1 MIRQLE
7 NECILNINLRTA
19 QPSAV
24 TQSKGVYGLAAGIGG
39 VATAG
44 VGVANKLLGAIGTG
58 YL

>member
-7 NECILNINLRTA
+7 NLRTA

-44 VGVANKLLGAIGTG
+44 VGVANKLLGAIGT
-58 YL
+58 